1 MGDVMDGIT
10 GGPAELVLMARVAR
24 RHYLEGRSK
33 VEIAGELG
41 ISRFKVARLIDR
53 ALATGL
59 VKIDI
64 AAPGEYDVE
73 TAGRVQDVFGLGH
86 VVVVA
91 TADTHRPALRQHLGA
106 VAARLLEEIAT
117 ADDVLGLAWSRS
129 LVNMGSALTRLPGCE
144 VVQLT
149 GVLQQPGMAESSL
162 ELVREVARAG
172 GGPARYFYAPM
183 IVPSAETARALRQQP
198 EIASAF
204 ARLPAVTIAMVGI
217 GSWSPPA
224 STVYEAIT
232 PQEQQELRALGVVGE
247 ISGNLIGADGTP
259 VPSPLSERTIG
270 VTTEQLRAVPT
281 VVATT
286 YGVEKVAAVRASL
299 RAGFLTGLIIDS
311 ALGRA
316 LLTSVDAVAP

>member
-1 MGDVMDGIT
+1 MSEET

-59 VKIDI
+59 VRINI
-64 AAPGEYDVE
+64 TAPRSFDVE
-73 TAGRVQDVFGLGH
+73 TAGRLQDTFGLSH
-86 VVVVA
+86 AVVIT
-91 TADTHRPALRQHLGA
+91 TADSHRPALRQHLGA
-106 VAARLLEEIAT
+106 AAARLLEEIAT

-129 LVNMGSALTRLPGCE
+129 LVHMGSALTRLPGCE

-149 GVLQQPGMAESSL
+149 GVLQQSDMSESSL

-172 GGPARYFYAPM
+172 GGVARYFYAPM
-183 IVPSAETARALRQQP
+183 IVASSETARALRQQP

-217 GSWSPPA
+217 GSWTPPA
-224 STVYEAIT
+224 STVYDAISAL
-232 PQEQQELRALGVVGE
+232 EQTQLREIGVVGE
-247 ISGNLIGADGTP
+247 ISGNLIGADGSP
-259 VPSPLSERTIG
+259 IASPLADRTIG
-270 VTTEQLRAVPT
+270 VTVDQLSRVPT
-281 VVATT
+281 VLATT
-286 YGVEKVAAVRASL
+286 YGVEKVEAVRAAL
-299 RAGFLTGLIIDS
+299 RGGFVTGLIVDAS
-311 ALGRA
+311 LGRA
-316 LLTSVDAVAP
+316 LLEGRTGADTAVR